1 MMEVSYKAIGVIH
14 SPFKDVHGM
23 PIQAAGAQGIEGT
36 VEIEPTYQPGLK
48 DLDGFSHV
56 ILIYH
61 FHGSRGYELEVK
73 PFMDDHPR
81 GIFATRAPKRPN
93 PIGMSVVRLTRV
105 AGCTLCIQDVDI
117 LDETPLLDIKP
128 FVPEFDVREA
138 ERIGWLS
145 KKAGTVHE
153 VKADKRFGEK

>member
-105 AGCTLCIQDVDI
+105 TGCTLCIRDVDI

-145 KKAGTVHE
+145 HKSETVHK